1 MTASRPLPAPTLL
14 PLMRYRDLAA
24 ALEWLQEAF
33 GFERQVAVSDSDGAV
48 IYAQMTY
55 GTSMLMLGAV
65 RDTDLDNLMRQ
76 PDEVGGIETQSCYV
90 VIEDADAHH
99 ARAVAA
105 GAEVLLG
112 LKSDGLGRRGYSC
125 RDPQGHIWSFG
136 TYNPS
141 KASQPKVEPDE
152 VKVKPLPR
160 VWPRRAA
167 MAASMLLAGTLGWWL
182 HASMLQGSMTSFLQL
197 DEAERAYSELSK
209 VRAEKRAANLATEK
223 LQSNLEAER
232 RVRAIVEAA
241 VIEARREAAA
251 EREAKSR
258 SEKAVQE
265 LRDQIQREQLA
276 KDAALTD
283 AQERKLARER
293 EAKLAFEREATIA
306 RERAAEEQRAR
317 EAEAQKAAFAVQPSE
332 ASETRATGSQIE
344 TSATGAE
351 PAAAPSQSERTSDTE
366 QGKPTPGRV
375 QSVARPRRA
384 QSQAPRKPNGPTY
397 LVDLADVPWPYNAWY
412 KGR

>member
-1 MTASRPLPAPTLL
+1 
-14 PLMRYRDLAA
+14 MRYRDLAA

-33 GFERQVAVSDSDGAV
+33 GFERQVAVSDADGAV

-141 KASQPKVEPDE
+141 KASQTKVEPDMGKE
-152 VKVKPLPR
+152 RPVSR
-160 VWPRRAA
+160 VWPRLAA

-182 HASMLQGSMTSFLQL
+182 HASMLAGSMTSFLEL

-209 VRAEKRAANLATEK
+209 VRAEKRAADRATEK
-223 LQSNLEAER
+223 LQSDLNAER
-232 RVRAIVEAA
+232 RARAVVEAA
-241 VIEARREAAA
+241 VVEARREAAA
-251 EREAKSR
+251 EREAKSL
-258 SEKAVQE
+258 SEKAAQE

-276 KDAALTD
+276 KEAALND
-283 AQERKLARER
+283 AHVTEKKLAQER
-293 EAKLAFEREATIA
+293 EAKLALEREAA
-306 RERAAEEQRAR
+306 LASERAAGEQRAR
-317 EAEAQKAAFAVQPSE
+317 EAETPKATSAVQPSE
-332 ASETRATGSQIE
+332 ASETSALGSQIE
-344 TSATGAE
+344 TSATGTE
-351 PAAAPSQSERTSDTE
+351 PAAATAQSVRTSDPE
-366 QGKPTPGRV
+366 QGKSTPGKV

-384 QSQAPRKPNGPTY
+384 QSQATPKPRGPTY
-397 LVDLADVPWPYNAWY
+397 IVELADVPWPYSAWY